1 MSNAA
6 QLPRPESL
14 TADEL
19 VDRLRVFSP
28 GIVADLYD
36 MVLRALRTEEERET
50 RFDTKAH
57 VVLVASAIMIAMVV
71 IAGAMTHPIAEAVS
85 WPALLYFVAL
95 LAGTGSLVCAV
106 RVVFVSGE
114 YRGIDERE
122 VLDLK
127 ELDEADKEFLEA
139 KGEEKEERGNVRAQ
153 GRYRRLLI
161 AHSWQMWQQH
171 YAVHERKAKAL
182 RFAQAAFLVFVVLA
196 MVAGVA
202 LAVAPTR
209 CA

>member
-1 MSNAA
+1 M
-6 QLPRPESL
+6 L
-14 TADEL
+14 TAEEL

-36 MVLRALRTEEERET
+36 LVLRGLRAEEERET

-57 VVLVASAIMIAMVV
+57 VVLMASAIMMAVVV
-71 IAGAMTHPIAEAVS
+71 ITGVMTHPIAEAVS
-85 WPALLYFVAL
+85 WPALLYFVVL
-95 LAGTGSLVCAV
+95 FAGTGSLVCAI

-122 VLDLK
+122 VLDLE
-127 ELDEADKEFLEA
+127 ELGAADNEFLEA
-139 KGEEKEERGNVRAQ
+139 QKAEKEERGNVRAQ

-161 AHSWQMWQQH
+161 AHWWQMWQQH
-171 YAVHERKAKAL
+171 YAVHEKKAKAL
-182 RFAQAAFLVFVVLA
+182 RIAQAAFLVFVA
-196 MVAGVA
+196 MVMAAGVA
-202 LAVAPTR
+202 LAIAPTR